1 MAVLASFRR
10 DRPSQN
16 LSQIAHRTGLP
27 ISTAHRLVGELAEW
41 GALERGDDGTWYV
54 GLRLWEIASV
64 CPRGQILRDAALP
77 YMQDLYEGTHENI
90 QLAVREGTELVFVER
105 IAGHRSVDL
114 MTNVGARFPLAATG
128 MGRVLLAHAPPDI
141 QDAVLGEPLHPYTS
155 HTVTDVRT
163 LRAQLARIRR
173 DHYIVSDRQL
183 SETTA
188 AVATPVRIGTTGPVH
203 AALGIVVT
211 ARGIAAARTLR
222 DPLMRAA
229 QGISAELG
237 RRAGAD

>member
-1 MAVLASFRR
+1 MTATVRVQPRLWRIYRR
-10 DRPSQN
+10 ME
-16 LSQIAHRTGLP
+16 LSDLTRDEEEEKALDLILP
-27 ISTAHRLVGELAEW
+27 ILGKARSIDLLAE
-41 GALERGDDGTWYV
+41 
-54 GLRLWEIASV
+54 LWNFEAI
-64 CPRGQILRDAALP
+64 P
-77 YMQDLYEGTHENI
+77 
-90 QLAVREGTELVFVER
+90 
-105 IAGHRSVDL
+105 
-114 MTNVGARFPLAATG
+114 
-128 MGRVLLAHAPPDI
+128 
-141 QDAVLGEPLHPYTS
+141 
-155 HTVTDVRT
+155 DVRT

-173 DHYIVSDRQL
+173 DHCIVSDRQL